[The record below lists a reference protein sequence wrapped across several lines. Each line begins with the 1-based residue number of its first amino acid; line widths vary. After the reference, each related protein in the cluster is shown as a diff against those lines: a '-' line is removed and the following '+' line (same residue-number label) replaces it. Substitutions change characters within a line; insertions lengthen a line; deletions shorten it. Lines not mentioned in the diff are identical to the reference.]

1 MATTTKKKG
10 TSPQLKERISKIND
24 QAILT
29 ATDMVDGSIKTGAQW
44 QKLYAKSL
52 KKSEP
57 VIAKQI
63 NMAFD
68 TLESLVDQYQS
79 GTKRFKNLLNI
90 DANTTKKVKKAARKT
105 VKKVKADVADAAG
118 TIQESVKKSSTKV
131 DLTLINGIGP
141 KMQELLNNAGISSI
155 EDLANANVDHLKTV
169 LSEADARYRMMDP
182 TDWVAEAKKRVT
194 T

>member
-68 TLESLVDQYQS
+68 TLESLIDQYQS
-79 GTKRFKNLLNI
+79 GTNRFKNLLNI

-105 VKKVKADVADAAG
+105 VKKVKTDVADAAS
-118 TIQESVKKSSTKV
+118 TIQESVKKSSTQV

-182 TDWVAEAKKRVT
+182 TDWVAEAKKRIT